1 MKSIPHPVL
10 RSAALLAL
18 CTTSLH
24 AASHSDA
31 PNIKQD
37 PQANITDVYAFI
49 GDYPIG
55 GKALNVIVHVRPFSE
70 PGDGV
75 IYDRFADD
83 ARYSIHVTEPSTG
96 KTFVRYDFTFS
107 PVNEGYKNPSTI
119 IQYGVGTE
127 VGPIQTLGDA
137 RQNYVQTYRV
147 EKSLSLGRTKELT
160 SVPLIV
166 PPPNVGIRTTPLYND
181 ANGKAVSGAATADA
195 LDAYT
200 KQGIYHL
207 KDNVTVFCGPRD
219 DGFYADTPAIF
230 DLLAPRFLDN
240 NSTLADGLGQDGNGV
255 DGFKGYNVLAYGIQ
269 IPLEEISRISGFP
282 TVGVYASVSRR
293 NRTYRAGEPKASG
306 PWTQVNRMGNPLFNE
321 LLVASV
327 DKDRYNTSSPER
339 DGALFAKY
347 ALTSEVAALVNT
359 VYGTTF
365 ATTGRTDL
373 QGIFIPDV
381 LRVDTSTEPVRLA
394 GQAGF
399 NRLSF
404 LGGDTTTSGTPSGWP
419 NGRRFGDDVVDIAL
433 TAIANG
439 PAFTPPLNPVGD
451 NVTANDQLFNQVFPY
466 SATPHAGPTNRK
478 DPSPTPTPAP

>member
-1 MKSIPHPVL
+1 MKTILHAVSLGASV
-10 RSAALLAL
+10 LAL
-18 CTTSLH
+18 GTTGLYS
-24 AASHSDA
+24 ASHSDA
-31 PNIKQD
+31 PAIKQD

-75 IYDRFADD
+75 MYERFADD
-83 ARYSIHVTEPSTG
+83 ARYSIHVTEPTTG

-107 PVNEGYKNPSTI
+107 SVSEGLKNPNTI
-119 IQYGVGTE
+119 IQYGVGTD

-147 EKSLSLGRTKELT
+147 EKNPANGRNKELT
-160 SVPLIV
+160 TSPLIV
-166 PPPNVGIRTTPLYND
+166 PPPNVGLKTTPLYND
-181 ANGKAVSGAATADA
+181 GNGKAVSGATTSDN
-195 LDAYT
+195 LDSYT

-207 KDNVTVFCGPRD
+207 KDNITVFCGPRE

-230 DLLAPRFLDN
+230 DLLASRFLDN
-240 NSTLADGLGQDGNGV
+240 NGNLNDGLGQDGNGV

-269 IPLEEISRISGFP
+269 IPLDELSGVKGFP

-293 NRTYRAGEPKASG
+293 NRTFRNGEAKASG

-327 DKDRYNTSSPER
+327 DKDRYNTTSPER
-339 DGALFAKY
+339 DSVLFEKY
-347 ALTSEVAALVNT
+347 ALNNEVASLVNT
-359 VYGTTF
+359 VYGTSF

-373 QGIFIPDV
+373 KGIFIPDV
-381 LRVDTSTEPVRLA
+381 LRVDTSTEPVRLS
-394 GQAGF
+394 GQNGF

-404 LGGDTTTSGTPSGWP
+404 LGGDTTVSGKPSGWP

-439 PAFTPPLNPVGD
+439 PAFTQPLTPVGD
-451 NVTANDQLFNQVFPY
+451 NVNANDQLFNQVFPY

-478 DPSPTPTPAP
+478 DPVVAP